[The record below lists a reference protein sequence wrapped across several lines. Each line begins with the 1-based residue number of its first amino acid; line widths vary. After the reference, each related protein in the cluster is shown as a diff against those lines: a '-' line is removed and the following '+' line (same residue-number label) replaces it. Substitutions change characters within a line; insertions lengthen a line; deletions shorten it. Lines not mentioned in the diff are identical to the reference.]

1 MNTVRRGIGALG
13 ELMITTGLLLL
24 LFVAWQL
31 WWTDVTANREQ
42 AGTILALE
50 REFAQGSSPTDAQDP
65 IVTFKDMPP
74 GKAFA
79 ILRIPRLGAD
89 FARPL
94 LEGVGHETLM
104 SGLGHYPGTAMPGQV
119 GNLALAGHRTTYGRP
134 FHDIDTLRTGDV
146 IVVETKPG
154 YDIYR
159 VQRHVIVRP
168 TQVDVVAAVPQEP
181 GITPTTPWLTMTA
194 CHPKFSAEYRYVVFA
209 RMERAIPR
217 AQGLP
222 PSYAAVSKPVA

>member
-1 MNTVRRGIGALG
+1 VNAVRRGIGVLG

-24 LFVAWQL
+24 LFVTWQL

-50 REFAQGSSPTDAQDP
+50 REFAQATSPQDARDP

-94 LEGVGHETLM
+94 LEGTGHETLM
-104 SGLGHYPGTAMPGQV
+104 SGLGHYPRTAMPGQI
-119 GNLALAGHRTTYGRP
+119 GNFALAGHRTTYGRP
-134 FHDIDTLRTGDV
+134 FHDIDTLRSGDV
-146 IVVETKPG
+146 IVVETKES
-154 YDIYR
+154 YDIYL
-159 VQRHVIVRP
+159 VQRHVIVLP

-181 GITPTTPWLTMTA
+181 GRAPTARWLTMTA

-209 RMERAIPR
+209 KLERAIPR

-222 PSYAAVSKPVA
+222 PSYVAAPKAVA